1 MSNENID
8 IITLANRVA
17 NEKENIRQAIAT
29 RGVDIPPT
37 TPLNQYPAKIMAI
50 NTENVATDVYLTDK
64 NYDPSTTELLIPGNY
79 GVIADNALS
88 NKANLTSVDLNYV
101 NTVANGAFANC
112 HKLATVT
119 GSHVK
124 YIGSEA
130 FKNTKVSEYTNNNLK
145 YLGNFAFENSSVA
158 SVSIPNCG
166 EVMGGAFFQADSLT
180 TVNMNS
186 ARVIPAQ
193 CFFECNIL
201 NSVSADSATA
211 VGPFAFHKAGNG
223 AYDTYSTKFTL
234 SFPEVLTVSTDSF
247 SWINGLTSIDL
258 PKCISIGSAA
268 FYANPNLATVNA
280 PKVRDIAA
288 SAFDNANNIYK
299 FYAPECTSVGPS
311 NFAGNGHALTELTVA
326 NGCDFGD
333 WACRYGVVK
342 LNGKPSRF
350 EGHNFYQ
357 LKTITV
363 DVDFS
368 EVTYIG
374 AKCFN
379 SYDGYQAINLATPV
393 IDLKNCTQIGAG
405 SGYDSIFF
413 GVENGNSVQSSGY
426 SNVEKVWLRGDCN
439 IVFNDSFNMNMLNRS
454 QCHIYTDASSKPA
467 NWSQICPS
475 ATWHFG
481 ATHAEFEAG
490 L

>member
-17 NEKENIRQAIAT
+17 NEKENIRQAIET
-29 RGVDIPPT
+29 RGVSIPPT

-50 NTENVATDVYLTDK
+50 NTENVATDVYLTDA
-64 NYDPSTTELLIPGNY
+64 NYDQSTTELLVPGNY
-79 GVIADNALS
+79 GVIADNALA

-112 HKLATVT
+112 PKLATVT
-119 GSHVK
+119 GNHVK
-124 YIGSEA
+124 YIGSDA
-130 FKNTKVSEYTNNNLK
+130 FKNTKVSEYTNNNLQ

-180 TVNMNS
+180 TVNMDS

-201 NSVSADSATA
+201 NSVSANSATA
-211 VGPFAFHKAGNG
+211 IGPFAFHKAGNG

-258 PKCISIGSAA
+258 PKCISIGTAA

-288 SAFDNANNIYK
+288 SAFDNANKIYN
-299 FYAPECTSVGPS
+299 FYAPECTSIGLG
-311 NFAGNGHALTELTVA
+311 NFANNGHALTELTVA
-326 NGCDFGD
+326 DGCDFGD
-333 WACRYGVVK
+333 WACRYGVAK

-350 EGHNFYQ
+350 VGHNFYQ
-357 LKTITV
+357 VSTMTTDI
-363 DVDFS
+363 DFS

-374 AKCFN
+374 DSCFSSDSSN
-379 SYDGYQAINLATPV
+379 ATINFTTPV
-393 IDLKNCTQIGAG
+393 LDLKNCTQIGANRG
-405 SGYDSIFF
+405 DSNICFGISGGY
-413 GVENGNSVQSSGY
+413 NPQASGY

-439 IVFNDSFNMNMLNRS
+439 IVHNNNYNMNMLNRS
-454 QCHIYTDASSKPA
+454 SCHIYTDAASKPSG
-467 NWSQICPS
+467 WSNICPN

-481 ATHAEFEAG
+481 ATHEQFEQG

>member
-17 NEKENIRQAIAT
+17 NEKENIRQAIET

-37 TPLNQYPAKIMAI
+37 TPLNQYPAKIMSI

-64 NYDPSTTELLIPGNY
+64 NYDPATTELLIPGNY
-79 GVIADNALS
+79 GVIADNALAY
-88 NKANLTSVDLNYV
+88 KANLTSVDLNNV
-101 NTVANGAFANC
+101 NVVANGAFANC
-112 HKLATVT
+112 PKLTTVT
-119 GSHVK
+119 GSKVK

-130 FKNTKVSEYTNNNLK
+130 FKDTKVSEYTNNNLK
-145 YLGNFAFENSSVA
+145 YLGNFAFENSAVA

-186 ARVIPAQ
+186 ARAIPAQ
-193 CFFECNIL
+193 CFFECNTL
-201 NSVSADSATA
+201 NSVSANSATA
-211 VGPFAFHKAGNG
+211 VGPFAFHKAGNV
-223 AYDTYSTKFTL
+223 AYDNYSTKFTL

-258 PKCISIGSAA
+258 PKCISIGASA
-268 FYANPNLATVNA
+268 FYANTNLATVNA

-288 SAFDNANNIYK
+288 GAFDNANNIYN
-299 FYAPECTSVGPS
+299 FYAPECTNLGPS
-311 NFAGNGHALTELTVA
+311 NFSGNGHTLTELTVA
-326 NGCDFGD
+326 NGCVFGD
-333 WACRYGVVK
+333 WTCRYGVIK

-357 LKTITV
+357 LNTITV

-374 AKCFN
+374 NQCFN
-379 SYDGYQAINLATPV
+379 SNNNYQTINLATHV
-393 IDLKNCTQIGAG
+393 IDLKNCTQIGTG
-405 SGYDSIFF
+405 SSYDGIFF
-413 GVENGNSVQSSGY
+413 GIEGGNIPSSNGY

-439 IVFNDSFNMNMLNRS
+439 IAYNSDYNMNMLNRS
-454 QCHIYTDASSKPA
+454 QCHIYTDASSKPSG
-467 NWSQICPS
+467 WSNICPN

-481 ATHAEFEAG
+481 ATHAEFETG